1 MISKTTF
8 TSVTEG
14 INQAVALTATAAGDK
29 EVHVMGGASV
39 VPQIL
44 KAGLAGEL
52 VLHVAPLL
60 LGSGRRLFEHLGGRI
75 QLERREVAQ
84 SRFATH
90 LRYRA
95 GAAGDGS

>member
-8 TSVTEG
+8 TSVTER
-14 INQAVALTATAAGDK
+14 INQAGALTATAAGDK
-29 EVHVMGGASV
+29 EVHVMGASV

-52 VLHVAPLL
+52 VLHVAPVL

-75 QLERREVAQ
+75 QLERREVVQ